1 MNNIT
6 KIERK
11 VVSKLIK
18 LLKENNLKSMKVVVD
33 DKVVFDDGEVIQ
45 RKNRKNGRNHRR
57 HLRC

>member
-45 RKNRKNGRNHRR
+45 EKTEKNGRNHRR